1 MIKLNTKEIINPNS
15 IYSHKEFF
23 DQSNSRGGDQSPAHK
38 VALQGNNNQLGR
50 YAQPSTASRGPCTQ
64 VSHRKNT
71 QIH

>member
-1 MIKLNTKEIINPNS
+1 MIKLNPKEIINPNS

-50 YAQPSTASRGPCTQ
+50 YA
-64 VSHRKNT
+64 
-71 QIH
+71 

>member
-1 MIKLNTKEIINPNS
+1 MIKLNPKEIINPHS

-38 VALQGNNNQLGR
+38 VALQDSNNRPGT
-50 YAQPSTASRGPCTQ
+50 YAQPSVASQGPYIR
-64 VSHRKNT
+64 VSHKKSM